1 MYLDSQMIQKPKN
14 NKKQQQQHQN
24 NKRKTNKP
32 DNLRVERLYAPRD
45 VYEETADLEQ
55 PILHSSVSSFLL

>member
-14 NKKQQQQHQN
+14 KKKNKQK
-24 NKRKTNKP
+24 NKTKKTNKP
-32 DNLRVERLYAPRD
+32 ENLRVERLYAPRD

-55 PILHSSVSSFLL
+55 RI

>member
-1 MYLDSQMIQKPKN
+1 MYLDPQMIQKPKKKTKQ
-14 NKKQQQQHQN
+14 NKTK
-24 NKRKTNKP
+24 KPNKP

-45 VYEETADLEQ
+45 VYEETAHLEQ